1 MGNNV
6 AINRE
11 TATTTMGEILLETEG
26 VLTESEDRYTAL
38 AGSIANLKGD
48 YIDTLKVQIASEQ
61 EIVISA

>member
-6 AINRE
+6 AINKE
-11 TATTTMGEILLETEG
+11 AAAATMGEILTEAEG
-26 VLTESEDRYTAL
+26 LLTELEDGCTAL
-38 AGSIANLKGD
+38 AGSIANSKGD